1 MARAP
6 RYVIQAAVAAID
18 SLLKLAQG
26 QGADELRL
34 AVGQPP
40 QMFAHGAPTRL
51 SVPAT
56 NEQTLRML
64 LDAVLTPEL
73 ERELQE
79 RGSSE
84 TTYTSALGAYRV
96 VFRKREDGTFAAVL
110 TEAGA
115 GVAPAAAPPAPGAA
129 AANSPEPAPA
139 RPQGPRSQPPP
150 APAAVAARVE
160 RPAAVAAPV
169 LRAAPRTPRISNKL
183 TDWLQQAL
191 AARASDLH
199 IAEGDPPYMRIDG
212 VLEQL
217 STEIVHDLSAVLPL
231 DPTQVARFT
240 NGGSVD
246 TAVEIAGVGRVRVH
260 VYGTDSGPVAA
271 LRLLVRAAPRF
282 ASLNMPVAFD
292 DLIDLPHGL
301 VIVCGAAGAGKST
314 TLAALAQEALYRRS
328 IVLVTLEDPIEYV
341 LTPTQSSL
349 VRRRQIGRDVQD
361 FASGLR
367 DSLRADPDV
376 LLIGEIRDSA
386 TTALALTAAETGHL
400 VFASLH
406 TRSAASAIDRLV
418 DASPP
423 DQQSQV
429 RIQLAESLRAV
440 VSQRL
445 LRRKNGSGRL
455 PAIELMRVNRAVAS
469 LIRDGKSAQIASV
482 LQSSNREG
490 MLVLERSLADRVKA
504 GEIELEDAQAAAND
518 PEVLSILLKR

>member
-1 MARAP
+1 
-6 RYVIQAAVAAID
+6 VAAID
-18 SLLKLAQG
+18 SLLKLAQR

-64 LDAVLTPEL
+64 LDTVLTPEL

-84 TTYTSALGAYRV
+84 TTYSSAEIGTYRV
-96 VFRKREDGTFAAVL
+96 TFRVREGGGFAAVL
-110 TEAGA
+110 TEAGSVA
-115 GVAPAAAPPAPGAA
+115 APAAAPQPA
-129 AANSPEPAPA
+129 APVA
-139 RPQGPRSQPPP
+139 P
-150 APAAVAARVE
+150 APAANLATERAPATATKPGPPAPVASVAENVE
-160 RPAAVAAPV
+160 RRPGAAVPMV
-169 LRAAPRTPRISNKL
+169 RAAPRGALTNAKL
-183 TDWLQQAL
+183 SDWLQQAV
-191 AARASDLH
+191 AARASDVH
-199 IAEGDPPYMRIDG
+199 FAEGDPPYMRIDG
-212 VLEQL
+212 VLEPL
-217 STEIVHDLSAVLPL
+217 SSEVVHDLSAILPL
-231 DPTQVARFT
+231 DAAQTARLA
-240 NGGSVD
+240 NGGSID
-246 TAVEIAGVGRVRVH
+246 TAVDIAGVGRVRVH
-260 VYGTDSGPVAA
+260 VYVTDSGPVAA

-282 ASLNMPVAFD
+282 PTLNMPAAFD

-301 VIVCGAAGAGKST
+301 VLVCGAAGAGKST

-328 IVLVTLEDPIEYV
+328 ILLVTLEDPIEYM
-341 LTPTQSSL
+341 LTPSQTSL
-349 VRRRQIGRDVQD
+349 VRRRQIGRDVPD

-367 DSLRADPDV
+367 DALRADPDV
-376 LLIGEIRDSA
+376 LLIGEIRDPE

-400 VFASLH
+400 VLASLH
-406 TRSAASAIDRLV
+406 SRSAASAIDRLV
-418 DASPP
+418 DASQP

-440 VSQRL
+440 ISQRL
-445 LRRKNGSGRL
+445 LRRRNGSGRL
-455 PAIELMRVNRAVAS
+455 PAIELLRVNRAIAS
-469 LIRDGKSAQIASV
+469 LIRDGKSAQISSV
-482 LQSSNREG
+482 LQSSSREG